1 MEHAAATRD
10 TLLDAAESLFADQGI
25 QAASL
30 RSITKEAGAN
40 LAAVHYHFGS
50 KEALVRAVFVRR
62 LAPIKEERRKLLEA
76 IDLAD
81 DDAVEQVVS
90 AFLSPVLR
98 LLQEKSE
105 GVRNFARLMGRAISE
120 PGSDIRSMLKEEL
133 APELERFLTVLTA
146 LLPHLSGSEVMWR
159 FHFMAG
165 AMSHTAACGS
175 LIEEVSQGLCSLSS
189 SDEALRYLVTFLAAG
204 LRAPASTGGEPL
216 A

>member
-1 MEHAAATRD
+1 MEHTPTRD
-10 TLLDAAESLFADQGI
+10 TLLDAAESLFAEEGI

-30 RSITKEAGAN
+30 RAITRHANAN

-50 KEALVRAVFVRR
+50 KEALVRAVFARR
-62 LAPIKEERRKLLEA
+62 LEPIKAERRQLLEA
-76 IDLAD
+76 VDLTA

-98 LLQEKSE
+98 LLQEGSD

-120 PGSDIRSMLKEEL
+120 PGSEIRTMIKQEL
-133 APELERFLTVLTA
+133 APELHRFLEALAVLV
-146 LLPHLSGSEVMWR
+146 PHLDPSELMWR

-165 AMSHTAACGS
+165 AMAHTTACGAM
-175 LIEEVSQGLCSLSS
+175 IEEMSQGRCSPRDS
-189 SDEALRYLVTFLAAG
+189 EGTLRYLVTFLAAG
-204 LRAPASTGGEPL
+204 LRAPASTGGEPN